1 MNRFVLLGV
10 GALALAACSRPAP
23 SDDGAS
29 APASAPGATAPSPP
43 PPTAAPV
50 AAPAEPALQP
60 PSFDCH
66 QARGDAEVLVCGDAR
81 LAALDRQLAALY
93 KRVQTSPDELDIAAE
108 QRGWVKGR
116 DACWQ
121 AVDRHRCL
129 VESYQTRIVELNIGS
144 GAVAAPVPVRYQC
157 DDASKPLSVAFYNG
171 LEPQAAVVSWGKDQA
186 IVFPAASASGSRY
199 TREGVAFWEHQG
211 EATLDFYGT
220 ALHCK
225 AAG

>member
-10 GALALAACSRPAP
+10 GALALAACSRQAP

-29 APASAPGATAPSPP
+29 APAPAPSANAPSTPPPSAAPGVT
-43 PPTAAPV
+43 
-50 AAPAEPALQP
+50 PAEPALQP

-66 QARGDAEVLVCGDAR
+66 QARGDAEVLVCSDAR

-93 KRVQTSPDELDIAAE
+93 KRVQSSPDELDIAAE

-121 AVDRHRCL
+121 AVDRQRCL
-129 VESYQTRIVELNIGS
+129 LESYQTRIVELSIGS
-144 GAVAAPVPVRYQC
+144 GAVAAPVPVQYQC
-157 DDASKPLSVAFYNG
+157 DDASKPLRVAFYTG
-171 LEPQAAVVSWGKDQA
+171 LDPQAAVVSWGKDQA

-199 TREGVAFWEHQG
+199 TREGVVFREHQG
-211 EATLDFYGT
+211 DATLEFYGT
-220 ALHCK
+220 TLHCK